1 MPLISTF
8 GTIGAQS
15 YGTRGLQFGGSAE
28 FNAFGDRIAF
38 ANNAAFAYGTGNF
51 TLEAWIYPTNSSIT
65 RIIWRASD
73 GVYLCTINGG
83 QLYYAKGDGG
93 YAIAAAPTFFAW
105 NHVAVVRNSN
115 ITNIYLNGI
124 QYGGVFDF
132 VNLTGVADGALGNY
146 RPAGNNQFFG
156 YITNFRISKQAL
168 YTANFTP
175 SLLPFTRTSQ
185 GSSTTSLLLN
195 VNSAA
200 TLATDSSASGLNG
213 TNTNV
218 TYSALTPY
226 GQPYVTPPTVVVS
239 SATVTPTSTTPT
251 EGQTITINV
260 VGTNTANGTYYYSLQ
275 EELGTGALTAGD
287 FTSASLTGSFTI
299 SGNIGS
305 FPLTVTRDL
314 LTEGSEIFTIYV
326 RTVSTS
332 GEIIGTSAEITIQD
346 TSITP
351 VFTVTP
357 GSINEGDTETFTVS
371 NVGPDGTYFFTVLN
385 GTTADADFSAVSGSF
400 VVSGS
405 TGGIDN
411 GTGSFNIT
419 AVADRTTE
427 GSQTFQVQV
436 RSGSTSGTVVVTS
449 AVQTINDDSLTPF
462 VNITGSTN
470 IAELGSNFGGFP
482 TFTTIQAG
490 NLGPAGTYYYTITG
504 TVTASD
510 FTSNSLSG
518 SFTTSTLNGTGSFTI
533 TAAPDISYEGQE
545 TFSVQIREGSIVGT
559 VLATTGSLALW
570 DSSFSIAVAPN
581 PASEGNGLNITVTTP
596 FDSNN
601 GLAPGQYWLT
611 FIAGTASAT
620 DVFGLPFAVNINSGG
635 PFAINGVVGI
645 ANLDG
650 LEGSET
656 FSIGFR
662 QGNPTTGA
670 LVGQSALITI
680 NASAT

>member
-8 GTIGAQS
+8 GSAGSQS
-15 YGTRGLQFGGSAE
+15 FGTRGIQVGGSAE
-28 FNAFGDRIAF
+28 FNLQGDRIAF

-51 TLEAWIYPTNSSIT
+51 TLEAWIYPTNASTT
-65 RIIWRASD
+65 RVIWRASD
-73 GVYLCTINGG
+73 VVYLCTINGG
-83 QLYYAKGDGG
+83 QLYYSKGDGG
-93 YAIAAAPTFFAW
+93 AVLAAAPAFFAW
-105 NHVAVVRNSN
+105 NHVAVVRSSN
-115 ITNIYLNGI
+115 ITRIYLNGI
-124 QYGGVFDF
+124 QYGAASDF

-226 GQPYVTPPTVVVS
+226 GQPYVTPPTVIVS

-251 EGQTITINV
+251 EGQTITVNV

-275 EELGTGALTAGD
+275 EELGTGALTAAD

-299 SGNIGS
+299 SGNVGS
-305 FPLTVTRDL
+305 FPLTITRDL

-357 GSINEGDTETFTVS
+357 GSINEGSAGSFTVR

-385 GTTADADFSAVSGSF
+385 GTTANADFSAVSGSF

-411 GTGSFNIT
+411 GSGSFNIT
-419 AVADRTTE
+419 PVFDYTTE
-427 GSQTFQVQV
+427 GAQTFQVQV
-436 RSGSTSGTVVVTS
+436 RSGSTSGPVIITS
-449 AVQTINDDSLTPF
+449 NSVTINDTSLNPAVSVSSATETGFNFTTSGMSSGTFYWTINHITTSPEDFVADSGSFIRNSNNIEVTQF
-462 VNITGSTN
+462 VSMVADYVTEGDETFTISIRTGSTSGPI
-470 IAELGSNFGGFP
+470 IATSATVTVTDTTK
-482 TFTTIQAG
+482 TFTVTPSSSTMTEG
-490 NLGPAGTYYYTITG
+490 STITISVSRG
-504 TVTASD
+504 D
-510 FTSNSLSG
+510 NLS
-518 SFTTSTLNGTGSFTI
+518 SIPNGTTLAWSIVHGTT
-533 TAAPDISYEGQE
+533 TAADFSGPNNPPFE
-545 TFSVQIREGSIVGT
+545 TPT
-559 VLATTGSLALW
+559 A
-570 DSSFSIAVAPN
+570 
-581 PASEGNGLNITVTTP
+581 GL
-596 FDSNN
+596 
-601 GLAPGQYWLT
+601 
-611 FIAGTASAT
+611 
-620 DVFGLPFAVNINSGG
+620 
-635 PFAINGVVGI
+635 
-645 ANLDG
+645 
-650 LEGSET
+650 
-656 FSIGFR
+656 FSIGFGSGSFNITAASDVVFETDETFQVDIR
-662 QGNPTTGA
+662 FQSGA
-670 LVGQSALITI
+670 LIKRSGVITI
-680 NASAT
+680 SSNIT